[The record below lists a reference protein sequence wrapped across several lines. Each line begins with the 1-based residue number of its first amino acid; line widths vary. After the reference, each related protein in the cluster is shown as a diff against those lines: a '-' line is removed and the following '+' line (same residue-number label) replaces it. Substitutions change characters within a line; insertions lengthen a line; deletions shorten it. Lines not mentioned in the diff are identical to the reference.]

1 MNKLKISA
9 LALIVAA
16 WGMPVQ
22 AQTVQSLSREV
33 DEMREELQI
42 LQRKIY
48 RETSSNDIPTATCS
62 SGQVR
67 ISQVEDQGRD

>member
-22 AQTVQSLSREV
+22 AQTVQSL
-33 DEMREELQI
+33 
-42 LQRKIY
+42 K
-48 RETSSNDIPTATCS
+48 P
-62 SGQVR
+62 
-67 ISQVEDQGRD
+67 